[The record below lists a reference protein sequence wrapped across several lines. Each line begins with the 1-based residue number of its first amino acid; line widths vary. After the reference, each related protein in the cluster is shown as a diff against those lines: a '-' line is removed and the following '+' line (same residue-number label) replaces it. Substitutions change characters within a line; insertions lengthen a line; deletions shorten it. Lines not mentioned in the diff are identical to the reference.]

1 MARKELIF
9 YKLATAVL
17 SIALVFTLM
26 QQTEYPKSLE
36 EREYR
41 ITRDE
46 TVAPDTTY
54 ITKVRFYSRHHIL
67 NTGDSLPLGHA
78 VTFPQLLNKM

>member
-9 YKLATAVL
+9 YKLTTAVL

-26 QQTEYPKSLE
+26 QQIGYPKSPE
-36 EREYR
+36 GREYR
-41 ITRDE
+41 ITRDK

-54 ITKVRFYSRHHIL
+54 ITKVRSYRHIV
-67 NTGDSLPLGHA
+67 NTVNLFSEPRLLLP
-78 VTFPQLLNKM
+78 F

>member
-9 YKLATAVL
+9 YKLTTAVL

-26 QQTEYPKSLE
+26 QQIGYPKSPE
-36 EREYR
+36 GREYR
-41 ITRDE
+41 ITRDK

-54 ITKVRFYSRHHIL
+54 ITKVRSYSRHYIL
-67 NTGDSLPLGHA
+67 NTGDSLLQGHA